1 MLGAG
6 SELYLTVAPLLL
18 LVVAL
23 GLGVAVVRLAQ
34 LRRSLAALARDAR
47 DVAQG
52 KPRQRLILDGDA
64 RVADLRLAI
73 TEMAQALGTQ
83 VAAAEAEHA
92 QLATIL
98 ETMVDGVIVLD
109 AAGRVVLIN
118 DAAAQ
123 LVGAHAGDAR
133 GRSLVD
139 VARDYELS
147 SAVRTALREGTPQRQ
162 LIELGHPVRLV
173 QLACMP
179 LIRSASEKQALLLLQ
194 DVTELQRADTIRRE
208 FVANVSHE
216 LRTPVAG
223 LKALAETLASGALDD
238 PPAARSFVDRMQL
251 EADRLAQLVEELLE
265 LARLEERRAV
275 GQPEPID
282 LPALVARAAER
293 LRPLADRKGVSLRVE
308 PSAGLPGVSGDAGR
322 LERAIVNLVDN
333 AIKFTPADGEVLVRC
348 WRDGSDVLAAV
359 SDTGTGIAVEDQAR
373 IFERFYKTDRA
384 RASGGAGL
392 GLAIAKH
399 SVQGMGGRIWAESE
413 EGKGSTFLIALPTS

>member
-1 MLGAG
+1 VLSAG

-23 GLGVAVVRLAQ
+23 GLGVAVIRLAQ
-34 LRRSLAALARDAR
+34 LSRSLAALARDAR

-52 KPRQRLILDGDA
+52 KPRQRLMLDGDA

-73 TEMAQALGTQ
+73 AEMAQALGTQ

-109 AAGRVVLIN
+109 AGGRVVLIN
-118 DAAAQ
+118 EAAAQ
-123 LVGAHAGDAR
+123 LVGARAGAAR

-139 VARDYELS
+139 VARDYELA
-147 SAVRTALREGTPQRQ
+147 SAVRTALREGTPQRR

-173 QLACMP
+173 QLACTP
-179 LIRSASEKQALLLLQ
+179 LIRPASEKQALLLLQ

-223 LKALAETLASGALDD
+223 LKALAETLASGALED
-238 PPAARSFVDRMQL
+238 PPAARSFVDRMEL

-265 LARLEERRAV
+265 LARLEEGRAV
-275 GQPEPID
+275 GQPELID
-282 LPALVARAAER
+282 LSALVARAAER
-293 LRPLADRKGVSLRVE
+293 LRPLADRKGVALHVE
-308 PSAGLPGVSGDAGR
+308 ASDGLPGVSGDAGR

-333 AIKFTPADGEVLVRC
+333 AIKFTPPDGEVRVRC
-348 WRDGSDVLAAV
+348 WRDGSDVLASV
-359 SDTGTGIAVEDQAR
+359 SDTGTGIAVQDQAR

-413 EGKGSTFLIALPTS
+413 EGKGSTFLIALPAS

>member
-23 GLGVAVVRLAQ
+23 GLGVAMVRLAQ

-52 KPRQRLILDGDA
+52 KPRQRLMLDGDA

-73 TEMAQALGTQ
+73 AEMAQALGTQ

-216 LRTPVAG
+216 LRTPAAG
-223 LKALAETLASGALDD
+223 L
-238 PPAARSFVDRMQL
+238 
-251 EADRLAQLVEELLE
+251 
-265 LARLEERRAV
+265 
-275 GQPEPID
+275 
-282 LPALVARAAER
+282 
-293 LRPLADRKGVSLRVE
+293 
-308 PSAGLPGVSGDAGR
+308 
-322 LERAIVNLVDN
+322 
-333 AIKFTPADGEVLVRC
+333 
-348 WRDGSDVLAAV
+348 
-359 SDTGTGIAVEDQAR
+359 
-373 IFERFYKTDRA
+373 
-384 RASGGAGL
+384 
-392 GLAIAKH
+392 
-399 SVQGMGGRIWAESE
+399 
-413 EGKGSTFLIALPTS
+413 